1 MCIIMK
7 QVWGNIVTLI
17 IVGIAIILLLI
28 YNDDNPSKTL
38 HDKVSM
44 VIPKKEEIVI
54 IEQPAEDKPLLYVI
68 KPVKSI

>member
-17 IVGIAIILLLI
+17 IVGIAVILLLI
-28 YNDDNPSKTL
+28 YDDNPSKTL

-54 IEQPAEDKPLLYVI
+54 IEQPEEDKPLLYVI
-68 KPVKSI
+68 KPITSI